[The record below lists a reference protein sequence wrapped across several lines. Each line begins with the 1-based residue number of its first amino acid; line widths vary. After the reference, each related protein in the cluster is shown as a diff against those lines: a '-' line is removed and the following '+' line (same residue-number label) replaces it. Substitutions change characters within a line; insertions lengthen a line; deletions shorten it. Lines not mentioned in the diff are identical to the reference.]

1 MTIKYGELTIII
13 NNKEQTIMDTFF
25 NWINDKRKPPKYI
38 FLFDDGIIF
47 DDTSIK
53 DFKFN
58 FLNGYLNY
66 LPLYFEKT
74 PTPYNTYF
82 CKSKTEKKISKT
94 DFNNLFK
101 GYSKYNPSINIESVY
116 NEIYYYHTKSEKLDV
131 FGIKHLPSGEYS
143 HRFQFAYNI
152 DEFTKEEISY
162 VLHYIFNECNK

>member
-13 NNKEQTIMDTFF
+13 NKEQTIMDTFF
-25 NWINDKRKPPKYI
+25 SWINKIEPPKYI

-58 FLNGYLNY
+58 FLNGYLSFI
-66 LPLYFEKT
+66 PLYFEKT
-74 PTPYNTYF
+74 IPPDNTYF

-94 DFNNLFK
+94 DFDNLFK

-116 NEIYYYHTKSEKLDV
+116 NEIYYCHTKSEKLDV
-131 FGIKHLPSGEYS
+131 FGIKCLPSGEYS